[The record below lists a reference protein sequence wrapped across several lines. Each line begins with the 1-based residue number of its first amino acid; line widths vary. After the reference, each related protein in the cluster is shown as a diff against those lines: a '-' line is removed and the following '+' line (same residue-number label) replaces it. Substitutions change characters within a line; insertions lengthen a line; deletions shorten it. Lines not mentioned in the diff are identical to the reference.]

1 MTQKASLISPS
12 ILAADAMRLGEEVRS
27 VLEGG
32 AEYIHID
39 VMDGVFVPNLSFG
52 VPVVREMRRMFP
64 DAFLDVHLMITKPG
78 RYTGAFCAAGASLI
92 TIHVEA
98 EEPEFVGE
106 SLADIRSHGVR
117 AGLAIRPKTPL
128 DELEPW
134 LPVLHQILVMTVEPG
149 FGAQPFMQDQLARI
163 REVRAQ
169 LDLVNPACD
178 IEVDG
183 GITDKTAP
191 LVREAG
197 ANVLVAG
204 SFVFGQPDRARAI
217 ASLRGEAG

>member
-1 MTQKASLISPS
+1 MTQKATVISPS

-27 VLEGG
+27 VLDGG
-32 AEYIHID
+32 AEYIHVD

-52 VPVVREMRRMFP
+52 VPVVRNMRRMFP

-78 RYTGAFCAAGASLI
+78 RYIGTFSAAGASLI
-92 TIHVEA
+92 TVHVEA

-106 SLADIRSHGVR
+106 TIAEIRSHGLK

-134 LPVLHQILVMTVEPG
+134 LPDLSMVLVMTVEPG
-149 FGAQPFMQDQLARI
+149 FGAQPFMTDQLPRI

-169 LDLVNPACD
+169 LDRVNPGCD

-183 GITDKTAP
+183 GITDQTAP

-204 SFVFGQPDRARAI
+204 SFIYGKPDRARAI
-217 ASLRGEAG
+217 AALRGNI